1 VNLKEKYE
9 VDDGDITLAAVVHT
23 LRGGGKCPDFIYNR
37 SFKKYGWKDN
47 LARYY
52 TEKYSNIPI
61 GKYTYGH
68 KFVRDDIIQ
77 SIGAF
82 CSIAIKQTVV
92 PNTHPMQYVST
103 WDALIPHD
111 SAPVKHSTI
120 IGNDVWIGTGC
131 TIFNNV
137 KIGDGAIIG
146 AGSIVRKDIPPYA
159 IVVGPSHIVKYRF
172 PKEIINKLL
181 VMKWWDWPDEKIWE
195 STKLFSDPVA
205 FVDKYYV

>member
-1 VNLKEKYE
+1 MNLKEKYE
-9 VDDGDITLAAVVHT
+9 VDSKDIALAAFVHMVKGST
-23 LRGGGKCPDFIYNR
+23 KCPEFIYKH

-52 TEKYSNIPI
+52 TEKYTHIPV
-61 GKYTYGH
+61 GKYTNGYRY
-68 KFVRDDIIQ
+68 VRDDIIQ
-77 SIGAF
+77 SIGSF

-92 PNTHPMQYVST
+92 PSTHPIYHVST
-103 WDALIPHD
+103 WDAELEHEKSPTF
-111 SAPVKHSTI
+111 HSTI
-120 IGNDVWIGTGC
+120 IGNDVWIGAGC

-159 IVVGPSHIVKYRF
+159 IVVGPSRIIKYRF
-172 PKEIINKLL
+172 PKEIIDKLL

>member
-1 VNLKEKYE
+1 MNLKEKYE

-92 PNTHPMQYVST
+92 PNIHPIQYVST

-159 IVVGPSHIVKYRF
+159 IVVGPSCIVKYRF
-172 PKEIINKLL
+172 PKEIIDKLL

>member
-1 VNLKEKYE
+1 MNLKEKYE

-92 PNTHPMQYVST
+92 PSTHPIYHVST
-103 WDALIPHD
+103 WDADIEHEKPPT
-111 SAPVKHSTI
+111 SHSTI
-120 IGNDVWIGTGC
+120 IGNDVWIGAGC
-131 TIFNNV
+131 TIFNNGEFTIQV
-137 KIGDGAIIG
+137 Q
-146 AGSIVRKDIPPYA
+146 
-159 IVVGPSHIVKYRF
+159 H
-172 PKEIINKLL
+172 L
-181 VMKWWDWPDEKIWE
+181 
-195 STKLFSDPVA
+195 
-205 FVDKYYV
+205 